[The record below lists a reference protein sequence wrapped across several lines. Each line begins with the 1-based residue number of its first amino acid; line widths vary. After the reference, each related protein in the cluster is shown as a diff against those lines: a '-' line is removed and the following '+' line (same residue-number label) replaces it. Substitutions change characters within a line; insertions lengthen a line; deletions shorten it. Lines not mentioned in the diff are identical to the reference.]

1 MKGSVEGWAFPDIET
16 ERERRETQ
24 TDGVRGGL
32 LPPSICLCIKTI
44 YIENDS
50 RRGTLGDFFWNFFY
64 YEVIAKQKKE
74 KTLCNLPMRRMKNL
88 HYYRKEELKTVLDT
102 EAWPC

>member
-1 MKGSVEGWAFPDIET
+1 
-16 ERERRETQ
+16 
-24 TDGVRGGL
+24 
-32 LPPSICLCIKTI
+32 
-44 YIENDS
+44 
-50 RRGTLGDFFWNFFY
+50 
-64 YEVIAKQKKE
+64 VIAKQKKE